1 MLGLPENSGS
11 GFFYQLEVLA
21 ASGYRTTNFS
31 GGLMSEEMQEQ
42 EPLLVEAEPEIGE
55 LVAALALAQL
65 EFQTVKKDTSN
76 PYYNSKYA
84 DLADII
90 AATQPALAKHGL
102 VVIQLP
108 KVDIERQSATL
119 VSILAHKSGQ
129 SIRSSMTFP
138 AIMVGRDSKPRFDAQ
153 SCGSAITYLRRYA
166 YQPLV
171 GVTAET
177 DDDGNKAVGIGS
189 KEAAQAVAQEKIAQ
203 LQSKKTNGHAIPPA
217 SIPKDEK
224 DTVALLQA
232 SLDMQKEKKNG
243 GINYPPIPGPEP
255 PKPRTDRGAD
265 VDDVVGTIES
275 IKDLKT
281 KQGRAYKSV
290 IIKDLF
296 GAVLELSAF
305 DDFQLSDGRLFQYL
319 VPGALDQEATFTY
332 VTKEKGGKQYH
343 NIVNVSRIGSH
354 RWDDGVGVLD
364 ANR

>member
-1 MLGLPENSGS
+1 M
-11 GFFYQLEVLA
+11 
-21 ASGYRTTNFS
+21 
-31 GGLMSEEMQEQ
+31 
-42 EPLLVEAEPEIGE
+42 LVEAEPEIGE

-171 GVTAET
+171 GVTAEV
-177 DDDGNKAVGIGS
+177 DDDGNKSVGIGS
-189 KEAAQAVAQEKIAQ
+189 KEAAKEVADRKIAE
-203 LQSKKTNGHAIPPA
+203 LQAKKTNGHAAPPA
-217 SIPKDEK
+217 NIPQD
-224 DTVALLQA
+224 DLTSQLQA
-232 SLDMQKEKKNG
+232 SIDAQAAKKDQDWENRKAKL
-243 GINYPPIPGPEP
+243 NLPPIPEPEP
-255 PKPRTDRGAD
+255 PKPRIDRGAD
-265 VDDVVGTIES
+265 VDDVVGTIKS

-281 KQGRAYKSV
+281 KQGRPFTT
-290 IIKDLF
+290 IIVEDIF
-296 GAVLELSAF
+296 GASLELSAF
-305 DDFQLSDGRLFQYL
+305 DNFQLSDGRLFQYL
-319 VPGALDQEATFTY
+319 VAGALGQEATFTY
-332 VTKEKGGKQYH
+332 VTKEKAGKAYH
-343 NIVNVSRIGSH
+343 NIIAVNRIGSH
-354 RWDDGVGVLD
+354 RWDDGGIGVLE